1 MALSGTDPHR
11 TRLIDSTSETTR
23 SSAPHPHASFIAP
36 YRSEGYSDTGQH
48 PRRPLCSVKPQL
60 LPNDPVMS
68 TNTNSDTA
76 ETERTET
83 DDGDASTANAVNTT
97 TGRSHEPVTD
107 HDEDET
113 DDEQP
118 ETAGGE
124 NSKTGEPVAKN
135 EREDTEAPEDSADG
149 EDEPAVEGP
158 PARFQAAIQGGTIK
172 TVLTTL
178 RAIVDE
184 ARIHIDENGISMR
197 AVDPANVAMDD
208 LDLTA
213 AAFESYDATPGVIGV
228 DLDRFADAVGM
239 ANADDLV
246 QLSLDQQT
254 RKLLIHVD
262 GLEFTMA
269 CIDPGSIRAEPE
281 IPDLDLSAE
290 ITLSRD
296 ALDRGGKAADMVS
309 DHIKF
314 TMDETPEQFC
324 IEAEGNTDDVELEI
338 DSEDLEDVTAADA
351 EALFSLD
358 YLKDIVRTIP
368 KGTAVTMRFGTDLP
382 VIMAYDLADGDGQV
396 RRMLA
401 PRIRTD

>member
-1 MALSGTDPHR
+1 
-11 TRLIDSTSETTR
+11 
-23 SSAPHPHASFIAP
+23 
-36 YRSEGYSDTGQH
+36 
-48 PRRPLCSVKPQL
+48 
-60 LPNDPVMS
+60 MS

-76 ETERTET
+76 ETEHTET
-83 DDGDASTANAVNTT
+83 DDGDASTANAVNTN

-107 HDEDET
+107 QDEDET

-118 ETAGGE
+118 EAAGGE
-124 NSKTGEPVAKN
+124 NPKTAEPVAKN
-135 EREDTEAPEDSADG
+135 GREDTEAAADGADG

-172 TVLTTL
+172 TVLKTL

-184 ARIHIDENGISMR
+184 ARIHIDGDGISMR

-239 ANADDLV
+239 ANKGDLV

-254 RKLLIHVD
+254 RKLVIHVD

-269 CIDPGSIRAEPE
+269 CLNPQTIRAEPE
-281 IPDLDLSAE
+281 IPDLDLPAE
-290 ITLSRD
+290 VTLSRD
-296 ALDRGGKAADMVS
+296 TLDRGVKAADMVS
-309 DHIKF
+309 DHIRF
-314 TMDETPEQFC
+314 TMDEAPEQFC
-324 IEAEGNTDDVELEI
+324 IEAEGDTDNVELEI
-338 DSEDLEDVTAADA
+338 DSEDLDDVTAADA

-358 YLKDIVRTIP
+358 YLKDIVRTIS
-368 KGTAVTMRFGTDLP
+368 KGTAVTMTVGTGFP
-382 VIMAYDLADGDGQV
+382 VIMTYELADGDGHV
-396 RRMLA
+396 TRMLA
-401 PRIRTD
+401 PRIRAD

>member
-11 TRLIDSTSETTR
+11 TRLINGTSETTR

-83 DDGDASTANAVNTT
+83 DDGDASTANAVTT
-97 TGRSHEPVTD
+97 TTERSHEPVTN

-118 ETAGGE
+118 EAAGGE
-124 NSKTGEPVAKN
+124 NSKTAEPVAKN

-149 EDEPAVEGP
+149 EDEPAVVGP
-158 PARFQAAIQGGTIK
+158 PATFQAAIQGGTIT

-197 AVDPANVAMDD
+197 AVDPANIAMDD

-281 IPDLDLSAE
+281 IPEFDLPAE
-290 ITLSRD
+290 VTITRD
-296 ALDRGGKAADMVS
+296 ALDRGVTAADMVS
-309 DHIKF
+309 DHV
-314 TMDETPEQFC
+314 TLRMDETSEQC
-324 IEAEGNTDDVELEI
+324 IIEAEGDTDDVSLEI
-338 DSEDLEDVTAADA
+338 DSEDLTAVTAADA
-351 EALFSLD
+351 HAVFSLD
-358 YLKDIVRTIP
+358 YMTDLVRSIP
-368 KGTAVTMRFGTDLP
+368 TGTAVTLTAGTDFP
-382 VIMAYDLADGDGQV
+382 VVVAYGFADGNGHV